1 MRPTHQ
7 HGGQLTL
14 ASERYN
20 IPLENWVDLSTG
32 INPVSYPLPEV
43 PTVIWQRLPE
53 TNDGLESAAAAYYG
67 SNHLLPVAG
76 SQEAI
81 QRLPLLREKCRVGII
96 EPAYH
101 SHKNA
106 WQQAGHD
113 IIPLRNEDIDSSLSA
128 LDVLV
133 LVNPTN
139 PTAHRYSLEQLL
151 HWHQQLQQRG
161 GWLVVDEAFMDLTPE
176 GSLITQQ
183 PREGLIVLR
192 SIGKFFGLAG
202 IRLGFVWA
210 KADILKG
217 LIQLQDDWSVSH
229 PARWAGRLALSDFQW
244 QREQRKQIP
253 QQMAGLKVRLQAIYQ
268 CDVVEAGLFAYVVL
282 GKDAAA
288 EEHERLCKTGVLT
301 RLFPEA
307 GALRFGLEKR

>member
-7 HGGQLTL
+7 HGGQLKL

-32 INPVSYPLPEV
+32 INPDSYPLPAV
-43 PTVIWQRLPE
+43 PTEIWQRLPE
-53 TNDGLESAAAAYYG
+53 SNDGLESAAASYYG
-67 SNHLLPVAG
+67 SSHLLPTAG

-81 QRLPLLREKCRVGII
+81 QRLPLLRERSRVGII
-96 EPAYH
+96 NPAYH
-101 SHKNA
+101 SHKQA
-106 WQQAGHD
+106 WQAAGHE
-113 IIPLRNEDIDSSLSA
+113 IIPLNNADIEGSLSA

-151 HWHQQLQQRG
+151 FWHQQLAQRG

-176 GSLITQQ
+176 GSLIAEK
-183 PREGLIVLR
+183 PRAGLIVLR

-210 KADILKG
+210 DDTILKG
-217 LIQLQDDWSVSH
+217 LIKLQDDWAVSN
-229 PARWAGRLALSDFQW
+229 PARWAGRLALSDFRW
-244 QREQRKQIP
+244 QRDQRKKIP
-253 QQMAGLKVRLQAIYQ
+253 ESMAGLKIRLQAIYQ
-268 CDVVEAGLFAYVVL
+268 CEVAEAGLFAYVPL
-282 GKDAAA
+282 GKESAI

-301 RLFPEA
+301 RLFADA

>member
-7 HGGQLTL
+7 HGGQLKL

-32 INPVSYPLPEV
+32 INPDSYPLPEV
-43 PTVIWQRLPE
+43 PTEIWQRLPE
-53 TNDGLESAAAAYYG
+53 CNDGLESAAAAYYG
-67 SNHLLPVAG
+67 SSHLLPIAG

-81 QRLPLLREKCRVGII
+81 QRLPLLREKSRVGII
-96 EPAYH
+96 NPAYH
-101 SHKNA
+101 SHKQA
-106 WQQAGHD
+106 WQAAGHE
-113 IIPLRNEDIDSSLSA
+113 IIPLNNDDIEGSLSV

-151 HWHQQLQQRG
+151 FWHQQLAQRG

-176 GSLITQQ
+176 GSLIAEK
-183 PREGLIVLR
+183 PRAGLIVLR

-210 KADILKG
+210 DDIILKG
-217 LIQLQDDWSVSH
+217 LIKLQDDWAVSN
-229 PARWAGRLALSDFQW
+229 PARWAGQLALRDSRW
-244 QREQRKQIP
+244 QRDQRKKIP
-253 QQMAGLKVRLQAIYQ
+253 EAMAGLKIRLQAIYQ
-268 CDVVEAGLFAYVVL
+268 CDVTEAGLFAYVPL
-282 GKDAAA
+282 GKEAAI
-288 EEHERLCKTGVLT
+288 EEHERLSKTGVLT
-301 RLFPEA
+301 RLFA
-307 GALRFGLEKR
+307 DVGALRFGLEKR